1 MELVIQFKKKGKE
14 RKENHRNEKYANHLC
29 NCKVE
34 RRKISLIPSV
44 ISSTS
49 ISSAEGSISCS
60 VSSSN
65 VSALFNSYVNIYGA
79 FF

>member
-34 RRKISLIPSV
+34 RSKISLILSA
-44 ISSTS
+44 INGTS
-49 ISSAEGSISCS
+49 IS
-60 VSSSN
+60 
-65 VSALFNSYVNIYGA
+65 
-79 FF
+79 